1 MCINV
6 LKFGMAAC
14 VLVGLGAR
22 AQRRRRKTGDTESR
36 DVSPFVTVRPL
47 RPILE
52 PCRAAPGPSSPTAAR
67 ARFCAHDLGRKVT
80 ENEKIKLGEANSGP
94 SQPVFTPDGTMAR
107 PWPYRIDVA
116 SSGSGGLIEPWDEA
130 VDLDAIFKK
139 ANSVCEAGP
148 PS

>member
-1 MCINV
+1 MCNNV

-14 VLVGLGAR
+14 VLVGLGAVSAEASR
-22 AQRRRRKTGDTESR
+22 GYTGDRGSR
-36 DVSPFVTVRPL
+36 DVSPFCDREASS
-47 RPILE
+47 PIFE

-107 PWPYRIDVA
+107 PLALPDRRCE
-116 SSGSGGLIEPWDEA
+116 LRFRR
-130 VDLDAIFKK
+130 LDRAL
-139 ANSVCEAGP
+139 G
-148 PS
+148 